1 MEAFFQQLTAYFGN
15 PAPAGSCEP
24 GLMCFLQHATSYLA
38 AGVEASAAVIM
49 ALAAIQA
56 TAKALL
62 LFLRTSRAS
71 LKPEEPK
78 TEDIRLRLGR
88 WLALA
93 IEFELAADILR
104 TAISPTWND
113 IAQLAAIATILTTK
127 TGKLTRNKAMS
138 TYLAN
143 LFDLTAWVVIIEFIG
158 ALLIVAYVV
167 AAIISL
173 LRHGNVAQ
181 ARLLVADGA
190 ITGLS
195 FKLAGTLLKTIELRT
210 WQQIL
215 MFVAIFVPR
224 TVLKRLFSWE
234 RSRVQSRLR
243 ASGQDVQ
250 A

>member
-1 MEAFFQQLTAYFGN
+1 MTRRRR
-15 PAPAGSCEP
+15 P
-24 GLMCFLQHATSYLA
+24 
-38 AGVEASAAVIM
+38 
-49 ALAAIQA
+49 
-56 TAKALL
+56 
-62 LFLRTSRAS
+62 
-71 LKPEEPK
+71 
-78 TEDIRLRLGR
+78 
-88 WLALA
+88 
-93 IEFELAADILR
+93 
-104 TAISPTWND
+104 
-113 IAQLAAIATILTTK
+113 ILTTK

-215 MFVAIFVPR
+215 MFSAIFALR
-224 TVLKRLFSWE
+224 TFLKRFFIWE
-234 RSRVQSRLR
+234 HTRL
-243 ASGQDVQ
+243 
-250 A
+250 

>member
-38 AGVEASAAVIM
+38 AGVEASAAVII

-113 IAQLAAIATILTTK
+113 IAQLAAIATIRTALNYFLQQEIDRALVRQGKVHDQK
-127 TGKLTRNKAMS
+127 TQADTHNEDGK
-138 TYLAN
+138 AN
-143 LFDLTAWVVIIEFIG
+143 EEQ
-158 ALLIVAYVV
+158 
-167 AAIISL
+167 S
-173 LRHGNVAQ
+173 NVH
-181 ARLLVADGA
+181 LPG
-190 ITGLS
+190 
-195 FKLAGTLLKTIELRT
+195 
-210 WQQIL
+210 
-215 MFVAIFVPR
+215 
-224 TVLKRLFSWE
+224 
-234 RSRVQSRLR
+234 
-243 ASGQDVQ
+243 
-250 A
+250 

>member
-1 MEAFFQQLTAYFGN
+1 
-15 PAPAGSCEP
+15 
-24 GLMCFLQHATSYLA
+24 
-38 AGVEASAAVIM
+38 
-49 ALAAIQA
+49 
-56 TAKALL
+56 
-62 LFLRTSRAS
+62 
-71 LKPEEPK
+71 
-78 TEDIRLRLGR
+78 
-88 WLALA
+88 
-93 IEFELAADILR
+93 
-104 TAISPTWND
+104 
-113 IAQLAAIATILTTK
+113 
-127 TGKLTRNKAMS
+127 MS

-173 LRHGNVAQ
+173 LRHGNIAQ
-181 ARLLVADGA
+181 ARLLVAEGV

-215 MFVAIFVPR
+215 MFVAIFVLR